1 MDDRLFIRG
10 ENGELYEG
18 PLGENAYNIKLLF
31 VMKEP
36 NGEELNCFWLKQVFK
51 GKETGTRYFNN
62 LNIYIEKLFGRKA
75 EIKDELLNKMA
86 FINLF
91 PFFGKS
97 HVVEGKGYSALIQDS
112 VWEDAKTAELKKQIT
127 VNDNNKTILRNRI
140 EIIKNALD
148 NGAYV
153 VAHYEIVDMLAKIDK
168 NIVRVNPKV
177 EERDHHIA
185 AYIYKGKNQIF
196 SVQHPQSTQI
206 TDDEIKK
213 CFDNIRK

>member
-18 PLGENAYNIKLLF
+18 PLGENADNIKLLF

-86 FINLF
+86 FINF
-91 PFFGKS
+91 
-97 HVVEGKGYSALIQDS
+97 Q
-112 VWEDAKTAELKKQIT
+112 
-127 VNDNNKTILRNRI
+127 
-140 EIIKNALD
+140 
-148 NGAYV
+148 
-153 VAHYEIVDMLAKIDK
+153 
-168 NIVRVNPKV
+168 
-177 EERDHHIA
+177 
-185 AYIYKGKNQIF
+185 
-196 SVQHPQSTQI
+196 
-206 TDDEIKK
+206 
-213 CFDNIRK
+213 